1 MLMAYMQ
8 KKNKQTKQEHA
19 TSGAVKI
26 TSLDLAS
33 MLPGHHNL
41 PPPPPSDTTF
51 PGYLSLPPPLPRT
64 PLLSSP
70 PSGQPRDS
78 SRSPRRRRS
87 EREMG
92 PQRKLV
98 YSFVARGSAVLT
110 DHAEASGNFATVA
123 AECLQKLP
131 ASNNRFSYNC
141 DGHTFNYHVHDGF
154 SNVPDLDV
162 PCCSSPF

>member
-1 MLMAYMQ
+1 
-8 KKNKQTKQEHA
+8 
-19 TSGAVKI
+19 
-26 TSLDLAS
+26 
-33 MLPGHHNL
+33 
-41 PPPPPSDTTF
+41 
-51 PGYLSLPPPLPRT
+51 
-64 PLLSSP
+64 
-70 PSGQPRDS
+70 
-78 SRSPRRRRS
+78 
-87 EREMG
+87 MG

-98 YSFVARGSAVLT
+98 YSFVARGSAVLA

-162 PCCSSPF
+162 PCFSSCFFYFIGVRLWFV

>member
-1 MLMAYMQ
+1 
-8 KKNKQTKQEHA
+8 
-19 TSGAVKI
+19 
-26 TSLDLAS
+26 
-33 MLPGHHNL
+33 
-41 PPPPPSDTTF
+41 
-51 PGYLSLPPPLPRT
+51 
-64 PLLSSP
+64 
-70 PSGQPRDS
+70 
-78 SRSPRRRRS
+78 
-87 EREMG
+87 MG

-98 YSFVARGSAVLT
+98 YSFVARGSAVLA

-162 PCCSSPF
+162 PCFSSCFFISSACACGLFDKILLLFEDGGVTYGLRFQYPCIIPVDWNVDISLLCFLS

>member
-1 MLMAYMQ
+1 MVMAYMQ
-8 KKNKQTKQEHA
+8 KKNKQTKGACNQWRHENHKSRFSIHA
-19 TSGAVKI
+19 SR
-26 TSLDLAS
+26 
-33 MLPGHHNL
+33 
-41 PPPPPSDTTF
+41 PPQFTATTF

-64 PLLSSP
+64 PLLSLHHLANLETP
-70 PSGQPRDS
+70 LDRPGVGGGGQR
-78 SRSPRRRRS
+78 

-98 YSFVARGSAVLT
+98 YSFVARGSALLA